1 MYRPN
6 ELVRLINGAQIARLI
21 GEEAFDLYNEIVP
34 LMIYKNKYDGKI
46 SLRGLIIADDLYPD
60 DVIEYLRIFVD

>member
-6 ELVRLINGAQIARLI
+6 ELVRLINGAHIARLI